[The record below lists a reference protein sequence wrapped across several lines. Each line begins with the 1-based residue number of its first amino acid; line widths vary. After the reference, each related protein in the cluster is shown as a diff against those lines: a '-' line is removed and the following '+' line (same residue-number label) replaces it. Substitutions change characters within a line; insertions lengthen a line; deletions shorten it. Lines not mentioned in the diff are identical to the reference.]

1 MIVTDTGRHLSLR
14 PSPAARTP
22 RLYGICAAMMLV
34 CAFAAN
40 NASAQTECPEGET
53 RLSKTFGFGVSDTG
67 CVADDALKILR
78 DCEDKG
84 WSGLKPAR
92 LAPPPARQAPKALA
106 KRFALMAECP
116 PTAHRLS

>member
-22 RLYGICAAMMLV
+22 RLYGICAAMMPA

-67 CVADDALKILR
+67 CVADDAAEIMR

-84 WSGLKPAR
+84 WAGLEPT
-92 LAPPPARQAPKALA
+92 LAPLPARQVPKTLA
-106 KRFALMAECP
+106 KRFALTAEQP
-116 PTAHRLS
+116 PTAHKLP